1 MTDTPTKKQMTAKS
15 GPPLFSSVPPASVAI
30 DSTLQGKGDGN
41 KYAYVKLDGAR
52 PVVQLATVDAPL
64 RAPFGYDDG
73 SKFGSKPSLKL
84 EVGAAQLEW
93 VRGVEAQVVTAADK
107 HKADWFPGVKPVPTT
122 EAVRAGFS
130 SRVYVD
136 EASSYPPTL
145 RVNLSLDASKAPV
158 QVSVLRRLP
167 SGEYVGPTPGSI
179 NDVGKGCLVVP
190 VLQTAGGVWVKT
202 KARARA
208 REPAAHT
215 HPRTP
220 PPRLAS
226 RARRRRS

>member
-1 MTDTPTKKQMTAKS
+1 MTDTPTKKQKTANRFL
-15 GPPLFSSVPPASVAI
+15 PLFSSIVPATLTIDPALA
-30 DSTLQGKGDGN
+30 GKGEGN
-41 KYAYVKLDGAR
+41 KYAYMTLGAR

-84 EVGAAQLEW
+84 ELGAAQLEW

-130 SRVYVD
+130 SRVYED

-145 RVNLSLDASKAPV
+145 RVNLSLDAAKAPV

-179 NDVGKGCLVVP
+179 DDVGKGCLVVP
-190 VLQTAGGVWVKT
+190 VLQTAGGVWVKA
-202 KARARA
+202 KARAS
-208 REPAAHT
+208 PPHT
-215 HPRTP
+215 HPHP
-220 PPRLAS
+220 HAAAS
-226 RARRRRS
+226 PRARRRRS

>member
-1 MTDTPTKKQMTAKS
+1 M
-15 GPPLFSSVPPASVAI
+15 
-30 DSTLQGKGDGN
+30 
-41 KYAYVKLDGAR
+41 KLDGAR

-93 VRGVEAQVVTAADK
+93 VRGVEAQVETAADK

-130 SRVYVD
+130 SRVYED
-136 EASSYPPTL
+136 EAYPATL

-179 NDVGKGCLVVP
+179 DDVGKGCLVVP

-202 KARARA
+202 KARAPRAARA
-208 REPAAHT
+208 RRTHTHT
-215 HPRTP
+215 HPHA